1 MDDKIII
8 CRCEEISYGEIMRAI
23 TAGCHS
29 VSSIKKYAR
38 AGMGSC
44 QGRVCAPIIIKILK
58 SQGIEAGVED
68 KPNFPYTP
76 ITISHMEGI
85 DDEQ

>member
-8 CRCEEISYGEIMRAI
+8 CRCEEISYGEIMSAI
-23 TAGCHS
+23 LAGCHS
-29 VSSIKKYAR
+29 VSSIKKYTR

-58 SQGIEAGVED
+58 SQGIEAEIED
-68 KPNFPYTP
+68 KTNFPCSP
-76 ITISHMEGI
+76 ISISDMEVF
-85 DDEQ
+85 DDE

>member
-1 MDDKIII
+1 MEDKIII
-8 CRCEEISYGEIMRAI
+8 CRCEEITYGEIISAI
-23 TAGCHS
+23 KAGCHS
-29 VSSIKKYAR
+29 ISSIKKYTR

-58 SQGIEAGVED
+58 SQGIEAVVED

-76 ITISHMEGI
+76 ITIRDMEVK

>member
-8 CRCEEISYGEIMRAI
+8 CRCEEITYGEIISAI
-23 TAGCHS
+23 AAGCHS
-29 VSSIKKYAR
+29 VSSIKKYTR

-58 SQGIEAGVED
+58 SQGIDAGNED
-68 KPNFPYTP
+68 KPNFPCIP
-76 ITISHMEGI
+76 ITIRDMEVI
-85 DDEQ
+85 EDE